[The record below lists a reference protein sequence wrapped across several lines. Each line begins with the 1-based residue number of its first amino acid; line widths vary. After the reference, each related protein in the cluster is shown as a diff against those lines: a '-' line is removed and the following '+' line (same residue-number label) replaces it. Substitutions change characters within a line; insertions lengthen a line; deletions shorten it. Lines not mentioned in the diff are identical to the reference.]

1 MTPGRPSCLKAGG
14 GGARWSFS
22 LNFLPLVR
30 VPILSGYH
38 TKNIWWPMKR
48 EDFDFLSEVRMK
60 I

>member
-14 GGARWSFS
+14 GGGTLVTFNS

-30 VPILSGYH
+30 APIVSGYH

-48 EDFDFLSEVRMK
+48 EDFDFL
-60 I
+60 